1 MSGFAFFSVYLSIQV
16 QAVLLAVLFYI
27 KLYFNIMDS
36 GQKASLTD
44 LYKQA
49 KKDIRKGLTGTGRT
63 ITELKEKYQAKTN
76 NKEENKPDEQP

>member
-1 MSGFAFFSVYLSIQV
+1 
-16 QAVLLAVLFYI
+16 
-27 KLYFNIMDS
+27 MDPRS
-36 GQKASLTD
+36 ARASLTD

-49 KKDIRKGLTGTGRT
+49 KKDARKGLTDTSRT

>member
-1 MSGFAFFSVYLSIQV
+1 
-16 QAVLLAVLFYI
+16 
-27 KLYFNIMDS
+27 MDS